1 MALAPEP
8 PAGVVKVAP
17 VRQDAP
23 EAVKAFRDWSK
34 RYFNAEPKD
43 RKAMITEGEKLADAH
58 RVALGKMIP
67 ESPKA
72 ALDNAVPM
80 VVRQDLPPQIVAKL
94 EQRLNKRGELAL
106 LGAVPAATG
115 VQLGSPPIFRMFMP
129 EKPIENQA
137 APEIYRAFVYG
148 DRARMRTVK
157 SARVSGVAVDGQ
169 LAVLDS
175 PIRRLETGE
184 RLDPAKPVD
193 EVCPISGETTI
204 LSRDATTQVSPV
216 TDNKVVVEDDKRIIV
231 LCSGGHIQAYGENLS
246 EEEARQQWQD
256 NRKVMAEGGT
266 GGGITPFNVPTG
278 WTTGT
283 STLLYLRVAFPDSM
297 QDPQSEA
304 SVYNTLK
311 QVTDYFMDS
320 SYGRFYIT
328 PTVAPL
334 IVLPYP
340 EAWYRVAQV
349 SASQGG
355 EFVLRNHA
363 LAIAKRMG
371 YDTNNYDLDVVEY
384 RGGPGSFGGLGY
396 VGAKGVW
403 VKTSAIG
410 VLAHELGHNLGLWHS
425 NFWQTNPPSLI
436 GPGSNLEYGNIFD
449 VMGNSGSMGHYVAP
463 HKAELG
469 WITTDAY
476 HRVYANGT
484 YRIYQTDQGQAD
496 SDKRYALAVSKD
508 SEREYWLDF
517 RQGFPAIPSLASG
530 VMVMW
535 SPWGSGNADNSP
547 FGSNGGAQLLDMSP
561 GSGALSDTRNDAGL
575 PLGMTF
581 SDTEADLHITP
592 ITKSSTSPPYVDV
605 VVNRGPFTT
614 NQAPTLSISGST
626 TLNFVSPTGTYT
638 ASAID
643 PDGDAVVYYW
653 DFGDGSFSTNNF
665 STQSHTWSATGKYR
679 VTCTASDMKGKR
691 TTRAILVSVGIDNSV
706 FTVSGV
712 VKDSSGN
719 PIEGVLM
726 TNSPLTS
733 SPNKTGTAAYR
744 YAYTDS
750 NGAYTITNL
759 PSGTTTIYASL
770 YPLAISPDVP
780 STFNLA
786 ADVTG
791 KNWST
796 SGTGTIQTVNLAV
809 TPGAATEAAG
819 ANHTKTIT
827 LTRPSS
833 TGTLSVQV
841 GGESNG
847 TASYPGDY
855 TLNPAPSSNSA
866 GLLGYHF
873 TNGQST
879 ISITFTAVT
888 DATSEGEEYAVIEFP
903 NTVGSTYLLSGP
915 RSLTI
920 PITDAQSTL
929 PVVSLVIDDPSA
941 SESGDTAVVRLKRN
955 GATTSPL
962 TVTLN
967 YGGQGVSGTDFTS
980 TGSLTSVVIPAGSAS
995 TSFTISAV
1003 DDKEAEGIEPFTVS
1017 LVSSGSYQRDTQQRT
1032 GTIYIADNDQPV
1044 LTVVATTP
1052 SVAEASAT
1060 PGKFTI
1066 TRVATD
1072 ISQDLTVEFSLG
1084 GTALSGNDYRRVE
1097 GVAVIPANEASV
1109 DIEIQPF
1116 NDTIDEADQTVI
1128 CRLSTNDEYAIT
1140 PPGSAT
1146 VTIVDDDSTQFTIQ
1160 SLVGATTEPSV
1171 APLTRNLFA
1180 VSRPAGGTSVSVKYS
1195 VTGSATAG
1203 SDYTA
1208 LTGTLSFSASDTTL
1222 NIPVT
1227 LLNDGLNENA
1237 ETITV
1242 TLLVGTGYRLGFET
1256 KATAT
1261 ILDAFLPAI
1270 DVSYSDNSS
1279 AIDNITEPT
1288 SGSTAVRFRF
1298 SRTGATTT
1306 PRQVAF
1312 TLAGTAVYGT
1322 DYTIATTST
1331 QSPTEVTIQGGQAGV
1346 DLVINYLSDAIAE
1359 GTETLIVNVAPDPG
1373 YGIRSGSSTLRI
1385 SDVDAYTGSP
1395 APSVSFSVASSVI
1408 SERTGIVGST
1418 ASVAVALN
1426 VAQATPVS
1434 VEYRVSGGSA
1444 TGQGVDYTFAA
1455 GTLTFA
1461 PGDPPKTISLTTTP
1475 DIFPEGDESIVL
1487 QLLNPVGA
1495 NLGAVTT
1502 HTVTITDL
1510 AMPEAFTDAIVGLP
1524 NGTTSLRGHVYA
1536 NNSSTT
1542 AWFEWGTTKSFGT
1555 ETTHVNVGTAT
1566 GSAALAATIS
1576 GLTYPGTYYYRT
1588 VAQSAAGTTKGVT
1601 RMIRTVALPTVA
1613 TLPKLANSASSITLA
1628 GSVNPNRLALRAWF
1642 EWGTTTS
1649 YGNTTPVQ
1657 EVTNQITAQNLSATI
1672 TGLAEGTIY
1681 HYRLVVNNGL
1691 GTFQGADVT
1700 AAAVAQKV
1708 AGDLLVNVNATHG
1721 SAGTAAWVNQGS
1733 LGGVFV
1739 RTGGAALDSNVD
1751 GRTIPGVAFN
1761 GVDSSYAGPA
1771 ATADIAANDPRSI
1784 EVWTLNPG
1792 FGLLD
1797 SIISLGRD
1805 GTRTQAVITHAN
1817 ASNSSGAFMH
1827 GPAAVDNL
1835 PYTST
1840 TLPSLGEWHHIVY
1853 TYDGAKKATVYV
1865 DGALKITKTLSGNLA
1880 TTTDPIMLGAA
1891 LDAAGLPTNRFHG
1904 FINSARIH
1912 GGLLSAADVLFN
1924 FNLGPTAPAPDVP
1937 AARVAGASAITPNS
1951 VTLNGFVF
1959 SNGLPTTAWFEWT
1972 TGADF
1977 NNASVPVSIPAGR
1990 AWVPITL
1997 PLPGLAN
2004 GIPYAFRVV
2013 AKNSIGETPSEVGRF
2028 MPGVLKTAGPLYVD
2042 IRATNLPVAS
2052 EWPSFGGLGDLDNTD
2067 GLAVQNSAAGSGV
2080 PGIELD
2086 GVKHLVALRESPND
2100 IAFGSDQTIEAWVL
2114 NPTLDQL
2121 NEVLV
2126 QEGGAGAAQS
2136 TLQLA
2141 YGSTGGVLD
2150 GQNSDDWSEGI
2161 PQGVPVINAWH
2172 HIVVVH
2178 TGAARQ
2184 LYVDGVKRLETPLLT
2199 GSNIWNTPL
2208 VIGGPVNRGFGLLAG
2223 TAGFSGFLNSLRVHG
2238 GALTAADIL
2247 SNFQSGPAQVPA
2259 PLGAAPLV
2267 ETLAATQ
2274 VTGAGAVLNGT
2285 VRPGGLATTATVE
2298 WGDGT
2303 TTMGTVAIPVTS
2315 TFATQSISLPIGG
2328 LTSGTTYY
2336 FRVSATNA
2344 QGTVQGVQLS
2354 FVAGGTVANLPT
2366 AVTSPATLLGPKKA
2380 TLNGTATP
2388 GGLAANAW
2396 FEYGVVPQMGS
2407 TTAKVAI
2414 TAATVSKVMNAPLT
2428 TLLPHSN
2435 YQYRLM
2441 VENATGRVAGAV
2453 QTFSTTNTAP
2463 LATLGSISI
2472 NEDTATTLALKGTD
2486 ADGEVLAIVVTTPPA
2501 HGTLVG
2507 TTLAPVYT
2515 PALNYVGT
2523 DSFQFAV
2530 TDGAATS
2537 PSVTFSITIK
2547 PVNDV
2552 PIAQGSSFT
2561 IAEDSGA
2568 HSGTLTAVDPE
2579 SDPVVSFAAATLPSK
2594 GTLSVLANGSFTYT
2608 PTLNANGADSF
2619 TFVASNSA
2627 GTSQPALVT
2636 VTLTPVQDAPVALGG
2651 AFFIEKDG
2659 TLSDQAPASD
2669 PDGDVLT
2676 YTQLSAA
2683 SHGTAALA
2691 SDGSFVYTPTAA
2703 FVGIDSFTFKINDGT
2718 ADSGTGT
2725 ITITVGM
2732 SLAEDGHFTGFR
2744 DDLLTDT
2751 LSATDPNGDP
2761 MTFSLVNNASHGSV
2775 VVDADGTFRY
2785 NPESNFI
2792 GTDSFT
2798 FRVHNGTGYS
2808 NPATA
2813 FLTIVDRP
2821 PNWIWT
2827 GGSSV
2832 AKKSG
2837 VYGDLNVPHAAN
2849 IPGAR
2854 SDAAVWNAP
2863 DGTMWMF
2870 GGNGYGSGTTPGL
2883 LNDLWKRDSLTGAW
2897 TWLGGSK
2904 LTNQGGN
2911 YGAQGL
2917 TAPTNMPGARSGA
2930 LAWLDPM
2937 GTKLWLFGGTGR
2949 DASAAGSGLL
2959 NDLWFFDLG
2968 TGRWTWVQGS
2978 NFINANGLY
2987 GTQHIPAAANAPGA
3001 RVGAAGWVDAM
3012 GRLWLFGGSGRGATG
3027 ATVGN
3032 LNDLW
3037 CYDLP
3042 ITGQWTWVGGVS
3054 AIDPNGVYNLKGE
3067 ASSTGVPSGRSYA
3080 SAWCGTDGLF
3090 YLFGGSGKG
3099 ATGATKGNLNDLW
3112 CYDPQSNAWTWLTGS
3127 SAVNGVASYGT
3138 LGVPS
3143 LLNTPGARSG
3153 ATVVQDGTSNTL
3165 LFGGQGAGAM
3175 NDLWRYDSTGEW
3187 VWLKGPQTPNGV
3199 GVYGSLGVG
3208 APGNTPGARRGSVAI
3223 QDGSS
3228 NTILFGGANGANNFN
3243 DVWMLDEPTAP
3254 VIQVSQGVTMV
3265 GADPEL
3271 HFEVNPNGLV
3281 TEFYVNV
3288 WPISDPLSGSTYPMP
3303 NLEADTTFQVVDVL
3317 ATGLAD
3323 GAYMFQAVA
3332 HNAAGTS
3339 YSNPMQFEFGAP
3351 LGAEVNFA
3359 SVSSTVSEDGLMATA
3374 NLVLSEPSPVPV
3386 TVQLIVSGTATSGTD
3401 FTAPATTVTFG
3412 RFQTSAVVSIPI
3424 KNDTADEGAE
3434 TIILTIDSSS
3444 AGIGLDDSVVFT
3456 ITDDED
3462 LPVIGTDPVSQFV
3475 KVGDPVSFT
3484 IAATGPGLKYQWK
3497 KNGVNIAGATTATYS
3512 IAAAALTSAG
3522 NYQCAV
3528 TNAVTGTTPVNSAI
3542 AELFVVDGT
3551 SSKTVAT
3558 TGSKTFTVN
3567 AAGPTGSTLA
3577 YAWRDS
3583 VTNPIADVP
3592 GHRTG
3597 TTTKS
3602 LVLTGLVPT
3611 DSEYYVCKVSKT
3623 GSLTLFHD
3631 SGTFT
3636 LAVMDQ
3642 MPVVTTSSL
3651 PVAVVGVPYSYQV
3664 TVDPALRKMPTS
3676 FIFSGLPPGLT
3687 GNATTGLVSGKP
3699 TTAGAASVLLSAK
3712 NTLTSAVVG
3721 PLTLTV
3727 VGLPDPVKGSF
3738 AGLIDKTGTVP
3749 DAGGRFEISVT
3760 PLGAFTAKVLLPG
3773 VTGTNSFTGA
3783 VVPAFTGT
3791 TVTSVVGTATFKLA
3805 GGVFGIVRP
3814 ANSPASLS
3822 FTIDANTGAVTGSFV
3837 DRGNT
3842 YPLVGGVRNV
3852 WGTTPAPKA
3861 GDFTSLFDIP
3871 TTLVGDYETPQGS
3884 GYSTFKV
3891 ATNGTL
3897 TFAGKTAD
3905 GLAFTLGTF
3914 TGPAGE
3920 IVGISTFSGGTSVLW
3935 GAPTI
3940 GAGNYL
3946 TGTLSW
3952 KKGVAAAASTDM
3964 AYRAGF
3970 DWIGLTVAGSNYPVI
3985 NNGDVFMGLT
3995 NVDGNAKLTF
4005 LEGGLESGN
4014 PAPFTFNIRNNNL
4027 TKNIQTITYPTVN
4040 PAKVSFALGATPLG
4054 SFSGKFTINNPVT
4067 TLLRTITYQGVVTK
4081 TGASTYRT
4089 AGFFLVPQ
4097 LPVPG
4102 KTLTTSPVLSG
4113 QVILAAP

>member
-1 MALAPEP
+1 M
-8 PAGVVKVAP
+8 VA
-17 VRQDAP
+17 
-23 EAVKAFRDWSK
+23 
-34 RYFNAEPKD
+34 
-43 RKAMITEGEKLADAH
+43 EGEKLADAH
-58 RVALGKMIP
+58 RKALGKMIP

-72 ALDNAVPM
+72 ALENAVPM

-115 VQLGSPPIFRMFMP
+115 VQLSSPPIFRMFMP

-157 SARVSGVAVDGQ
+157 SARVSGVVVDGQ

-204 LSRDATTQVSPV
+204 LSQNTAEQVSPV
-216 TDNKVVVEDDKRIIV
+216 TDKKVVVEDDKRIIV
-231 LCSGGHIQAYGENLS
+231 LCSGGHIQAYAENLS

-311 QVTDYFMDS
+311 QVTDYYMDS

-334 IVLPYP
+334 VVLPYP

-349 SASQGG
+349 SATQGG

-363 LAIAKRMG
+363 LEIAKRMG

-396 VGAKGVW
+396 VGGKGVW

-425 NFWQTNPPSLI
+425 NYWQTNPPSLI
-436 GPGSNLEYGNIFD
+436 GPGNNLEYGNIFD

-463 HKAELG
+463 HKAILG

-476 HRVYANGT
+476 HRVHANGT

-496 SDKRYALAVSKD
+496 SDKRYALAVNKD

-517 RQGFPAIPSLASG
+517 RQGFPGIPSLASG

-561 GSGALSDTRNDAGL
+561 GSGSLTDTRNDAGL
-575 PLGMTF
+575 PLGKTF

-592 ITKSSTSPPYVDV
+592 IIKSNTSPPYVDV

-614 NQAPTLSISGST
+614 NQAPSLSISGT
-626 TLNFVSPTGTYT
+626 TTTTSFNRTGTYA
-638 ASAID
+638 ASSVD
-643 PDGDAVVYYW
+643 PDGDTVAFYW
-653 DFGDGSFSTNNF
+653 DFGDGTFSTNNAA
-665 STQSHTWSATGKYR
+665 SQTHTWTNDGKYR

-691 TTRAILVSVGIDNSV
+691 TTRAMLVSVGVDNSV
-706 FTVSGV
+706 FTVSGL
-712 VKDSSGN
+712 VKDSVGD

-733 SPNKTGTAAYR
+733 APGKTGTAGYR

-750 NGAYTITNL
+750 SGAYTITNL

-780 STFNLA
+780 STFNLT

-796 SGTGTIQTVNLAV
+796 SGTGTIQTINLTV
-809 TPGAATEAAG
+809 TAGAATEAAG

-841 GGESNG
+841 ESTSNG

-855 TLNPAPSSNSA
+855 ILNPAPSSNGA
-866 GLLGYHF
+866 GLYGYHF
-873 TNGQST
+873 ANGQST
-879 ISITFTAVT
+879 ISITFTAT
-888 DATSEGEEYAVIEFP
+888 SDATSEGEEYAVIEFP

-915 RSLTI
+915 RSVTI

-941 SESGDTAVVRLKRN
+941 SEAGDTAVVRLKRN

-962 TVTLN
+962 TVNLN
-967 YGGQGVSGTDFTS
+967 YGGQGVSGVDFTS

-995 TSFTISAV
+995 TSFTISAI

-1017 LVSSGSYQRDTQQRT
+1017 LTTSGSYQRDTQQRT

-1044 LTVVATTP
+1044 LTVVAATP
-1052 SVAEASAT
+1052 LVGEASAT

-1066 TRVATD
+1066 SRVATD

-1097 GVAVIPANEASV
+1097 GVAVIPANETSV

-1146 VTIVDDDSTQFTIQ
+1146 VTIADDDSPQFTIQ
-1160 SLVGATTEPSV
+1160 SLVGATTEPS
-1171 APLTRNLFA
+1171 AGPATRSLFA
-1180 VSRPAGGTSVSVKYS
+1180 ISRPAGGTAVSVKYAVS
-1195 VTGSATAG
+1195 GTASSG
-1203 SDYTA
+1203 ADYTA
-1208 LTGTLSFSASDTTL
+1208 LSGTLSFGSTDTVLTL
-1222 NIPVT
+1222 PVT
-1227 LLNDGLNENA
+1227 LLDDSLNENA
-1237 ETITV
+1237 ETIV
-1242 TLLVGTGYRLGFET
+1242 ITLLAGTGYRLGFET

-1261 ILDAFLPAI
+1261 LLDAFLPAI
-1270 DVSYSDNSS
+1270 DVSYSDNSGS
-1279 AIDNITEPT
+1279 ISNITEPA
-1288 SGSTAVRFRF
+1288 SGSTTVRFRF

-1312 TLAGTAVYGT
+1312 TLAGTAEYGT

-1331 QSPTEVTIQGGQAGV
+1331 QSPTEVTIQGGQAGG
-1346 DLVINYLSDAIAE
+1346 DLVITYLSDAIAE
-1359 GTETLIVNVAPDPG
+1359 GMETLIVSVAPDPG

-1395 APSVSFSVASSVI
+1395 APSVSFSLPASSV
-1408 SERTGIVGST
+1408 SERTGVVGST
-1418 ASVAVALN
+1418 ATATVSLN
-1426 VAQATPVS
+1426 VVQTNPVT

-1444 TGQGVDYTFAA
+1444 TGQDVDYTFTA

-1461 PGDPPKTISLTTTP
+1461 PGDGPKSISLTTNP
-1475 DIFPEGDESIVL
+1475 DIFPEGDETVVL

-1510 AMPEAFTDAIVGLP
+1510 AIPEAFTDAVVGLP

-1536 NNSSTT
+1536 NNSATT

-1555 ETTHVNVGTAT
+1555 ETTHVSLGSGTSSAT
-1566 GSAALAATIS
+1566 LAATIS

-1588 VAQSAAGTTKGVT
+1588 VAQSTAGTSRGVT
-1601 RMIRTVALPTVA
+1601 RMIRTVAPPTVV
-1613 TLPKLANSASSITLA
+1613 TLPKLANSASSITMA

-1657 EVTNQITAQNLSATI
+1657 EVTNQTTVQNLNAVI
-1672 TGLAEGTIY
+1672 TGLSEGTIY

-1691 GTFQGADVT
+1691 GTVQGLDMT

-1721 SAGTAAWVNQGS
+1721 SAASGSWVNQGT
-1733 LGGVFV
+1733 LGGVFT
-1739 RTGGAALDSNVD
+1739 RTGGAYLESNVD
-1751 GRTIPGVAFN
+1751 ERSIPGVAFN

-1771 ATADIAANDPRSI
+1771 AAADISGNDPRSI
-1784 EVWTLNPG
+1784 EVWALNPG
-1792 FGLLD
+1792 FGPLD
-1797 SIISLGRD
+1797 SIVSLGRD

-1817 ASNSSGAFMH
+1817 AASSSGAVMH
-1827 GPAAVDNL
+1827 GSAAVDNL
-1835 PYTST
+1835 PYTT
-1840 TLPSLGEWHHIVY
+1840 ATLPSLGEWHHIVY

-1865 DGALKITKTLSGNLA
+1865 DGVLKVTKTISGNLA
-1880 TTTDPIMLGAA
+1880 TSTDPVMLGAA
-1891 LDAAGLPTNRFHG
+1891 LDSAGLPVNRFHG

-1924 FNLGPTAPAPDVP
+1924 YNLGPTAPVPDAPV
-1937 AARVAGASAITPNS
+1937 AKVAGASAITPNS
-1951 VTLNGFVF
+1951 ATLNGLVF

-1972 TGADF
+1972 TGTEF
-1977 NNASVPVSIPAGR
+1977 NNASAPVSIPAGR
-1990 AWVPITL
+1990 TWVPVTL

-2004 GIPYAFRVV
+2004 GVPYAFRVV
-2013 AKNSIGETPSEVGRF
+2013 ARNSMGESPSTVAKF
-2028 MPGVLKTAGPLYVD
+2028 MPGALKTAGVLYVD
-2042 IRATNLPVAS
+2042 VRATNLPGGP
-2052 EWPSFGGLGDLDNTD
+2052 EWPSFGGLGDLDFTA
-2067 GLAVQNSAAGSGV
+2067 GLAVQSSAAGSGI
-2080 PGIELD
+2080 PGIEFD
-2086 GVKHLVALRESPND
+2086 GTRHMVTLASAPND

-2114 NPTLDQL
+2114 NPALDQPY
-2121 NEVLV
+2121 EVLV

-2150 GQNSDDWSEGI
+2150 GQNPDDWSEGI
-2161 PQGVPVINAWH
+2161 PQGAPAVNAWH
-2172 HIVVVH
+2172 HIAIVH
-2178 TGAARQ
+2178 TGSSRQ
-2184 LYVDGVKRLETPLLT
+2184 LYVDGVKRLETSLPA
-2199 GSNIWNTPL
+2199 GSNVWNTPIE
-2208 VIGGPVNRGFGLLAG
+2208 IGGPVSHGFGTLAS
-2223 TAGFSGFLNSLRVHG
+2223 TAGFTGFLNSLRIHG
-2238 GALTAADIL
+2238 GALSAAEVV
-2247 SNFQSGPAQVPA
+2247 SNFLAGPAQVPS
-2259 PLGAAPLV
+2259 PVGAAPLV

-2274 VTGAGAVLNGT
+2274 VAGAGAVLNGT
-2285 VRPGGLATTATVE
+2285 VRPGGLATTATIE

-2303 TTMGTVAIPVTS
+2303 TTLGTVAVPVTS
-2315 TFATQSISLPIGG
+2315 TFATQAISLPIGG

-2336 FRVSATNA
+2336 FRVSATNN
-2344 QGTVQGVQLS
+2344 QGTVQGAQLN
-2354 FVAGGTVANLPT
+2354 FVAGGTIANLPT

-2396 FEYGVVPQMGS
+2396 FEYGIVPQMGS
-2407 TTAKVAI
+2407 TTTKVAI
-2414 TAATVSKVMNAPLT
+2414 TAATLSKVMTAPLT
-2428 TLLPHSN
+2428 TLLPHTN
-2435 YQYRLM
+2435 YQYRLV

-2453 QTFSTTNTAP
+2453 QTFSTTNTSP
-2463 LATLGSISI
+2463 VATLGSITI
-2472 NEDTATTLALKGTD
+2472 NEDVATTLALKGTD
-2486 ADGEVLAIVVTTPPA
+2486 ADGEVLSIVVTTPPA
-2501 HGTLVG
+2501 HGTLTG
-2507 TTLAPVYT
+2507 ASLAPVYT

-2523 DSFQFAV
+2523 DSFMFAV

-2537 PSVTFSITIK
+2537 PAVAFNITIK
-2547 PVNDV
+2547 PVNDAPV
-2552 PIAQGSSFT
+2552 AQAAAFT
-2561 IAEDSGA
+2561 IAEDSGP
-2568 HSGTLTAVDPE
+2568 HSGTLTAIDPE
-2579 SDPVVSFAAATLPSK
+2579 SDPVASFAAATPPSK
-2594 GTLSVLANGSFTYT
+2594 GTLSVLANGSYTYT
-2608 PTLNANGADSF
+2608 PALNANGADSF
-2619 TFVASNSA
+2619 TFVASNAA
-2627 GTSQPALVT
+2627 GTSQPGT
-2636 VTLTPVQDAPVALGG
+2636 VTITITPVQDAPVATGG
-2651 AFFIEKDG
+2651 AFFIEEDG
-2659 TLSDQAPASD
+2659 TLSDQAPATD
-2669 PDGDVLT
+2669 ADGDALT
-2676 YTQLSAA
+2676 FTQLTPA
-2683 SHGTAALA
+2683 SHGTASLA

-2703 FVGIDSFTFKINDGT
+2703 YVGLDSFTFKVNDGT

-2732 SLAEDGHFTGFR
+2732 SVAEDGHFTGFR

-2751 LSATDPNGDP
+2751 LTATDPNAAP
-2761 MTFSLVNNASHGSV
+2761 MTFSLVGNPSHGSV
-2775 VVDADGTFRY
+2775 VVDANGAFRY

-2821 PNWIWT
+2821 PNWVWT

-2837 VYGDLNVPHAAN
+2837 IYGALNIPHPSN

-2854 SDAAVWNAP
+2854 SDSAVWNAQ
-2863 DGTMWMF
+2863 DGTMWLF
-2870 GGNGYGSGTTPGL
+2870 GGNGYGSGTTAGL
-2883 LNDLWKRDSLTGAW
+2883 LNDLWKRDPSSGTW

-2904 LTNQGGN
+2904 LTNQGGS

-2917 TAPTNMPGARSGA
+2917 ASPTNSPGARSGA
-2930 LAWLDPM
+2930 VAWLDPE
-2937 GTKLWLFGGTGR
+2937 GSRLWLFGGTGR
-2949 DASAAGSGLL
+2949 DASAAGNGLL
-2959 NDLWFFDLG
+2959 NDLWFYDLG
-2968 TGRWTWVQGS
+2968 TGEWTWVQGS

-2987 GTQHIPAAANAPGA
+2987 GTQSIPAAANAPGA
-3001 RVGAAGWVDAM
+3001 RVGAVGWVDAM
-3012 GRLWLFGGSGRGATG
+3012 GRLWMFGGSGRGATG
-3027 ATVGN
+3027 VITGN
-3032 LNDLW
+3032 LNDVW

-3042 ITGQWTWVGGVS
+3042 NSAQWTWVGGVS
-3054 AIDPNGVYNLKGE
+3054 TIDPNGVYNTKGE
-3067 ASSTGVPSGRSYA
+3067 ASSTGIPSGRSYA

-3090 YLFGGSGKG
+3090 YLFGGAGKG

-3112 CYDPQSNAWTWLTGS
+3112 SYDPTSNSWTWLTGS
-3127 SAVNGVASYGT
+3127 SAVNGAATYGT

-3143 LLNTPGARSG
+3143 SLNTPGARSG

-3187 VWLKGPQTPNGV
+3187 VWLKGPQTVNGV
-3199 GVYGSLGVG
+3199 GVYGSLGIA
-3208 APGNTPGARRGSVAI
+3208 APGNTPGARRGAVAI
-3223 QDGSS
+3223 QDGAS
-3228 NTILFGGANGANNFN
+3228 NTILFGGANGTNNFN
-3243 DVWMLDEPTAP
+3243 DVWMLDEAAAP
-3254 VIQVSQGVTMV
+3254 VVQISQEVTV
-3265 GADPEL
+3265 PALDPEL
-3271 HFEVNPNGLV
+3271 HFEVNPNGLM

-3288 WPISDPLSGSTYPMP
+3288 WPVTDPGAGTTYPVP
-3303 NLEADTTFQVVDVL
+3303 NLLPQSGFVTLDVS

-3323 GAYMFQAVA
+3323 GVYQFQGVA
-3332 HNAAGTS
+3332 HNSAGTC
-3339 YSNPMQFEFGAP
+3339 YSKIVQFSVGSPA
-3351 LGAEVNFA
+3351 GAEVSFG
-3359 SVSSTVSEDGLMATA
+3359 STTATVREDGLMATA
-3374 NLVLSEPSPVPV
+3374 HLVLSEPSSVPV
-3386 TVQLIVSGTATSGTD
+3386 SVELLVSGTATSGTD
-3401 FTAPATTVTFG
+3401 FTAPATVVTFG
-3412 RFQTSAVVSIPI
+3412 RFQTSALVSIPI
-3424 KNDTADEGAE
+3424 KNDTADEGDE
-3434 TIILTIDSSS
+3434 TIVLTINTSSVS
-3444 AGIGLDDSVVFT
+3444 IGIDDSMT
-3456 ITDDED
+3456 ITVTDDED
-3462 LPVIGTDPVSQFV
+3462 LPVIGTDPTSQFV
-3475 KVGDPVSFT
+3475 KVGDPVTFT
-3484 IAATGPGLKYQWK
+3484 VAATGPGLKYQWK
-3497 KNGVNIAGATTATYS
+3497 KNGANIAGATASTYS

-3522 NYQCAV
+3522 TYQCAI
-3528 TNAVTGTTPVNSAI
+3528 TNAVTGVTPVNSAI

-3551 SSKTVAT
+3551 SSKTVQVS
-3558 TGSKTFTVN
+3558 GNKTFTVN
-3567 AAGPTGSTLA
+3567 AAGPTGTTLT

-3583 VTNPIADVP
+3583 VTDPIPDVV

-3602 LVLTGLVPT
+3602 LVFTALVPT

-3623 GSLTLFHD
+3623 GSATLFHD

-3636 LAVMDQ
+3636 LAVNDQ
-3642 MPVVTTSSL
+3642 APIVTTTSL
-3651 PVAVVGVPYSYQV
+3651 PPAVVGVPYSHQV
-3664 TVDPALRKMPTS
+3664 TVDPALRKTPTS
-3676 FIFSGLPPGLT
+3676 FIFAGLPAGLT
-3687 GNATTGLVSGKP
+3687 GNATTGLISGKP
-3699 TTAGAASVLLSAK
+3699 TTAGTSNVSLSAK
-3712 NTLTSAVVG
+3712 NTLTSALVG

-3738 AGLIDKTGTVP
+3738 AGLINKSGTVP

-3791 TVTSVVGTATFKLA
+3791 TVTSVSGIATFKLA

-3822 FTIDANTGAVTGSFV
+3822 FTIDATTGVVTGTFN

-3842 YPLVGGVRNV
+3842 YSLVGGVRNV

-3871 TTLVGDYETPQGS
+3871 SALVGDYETPQGS

-3891 ATNGTL
+3891 AANGTF

-3905 GLAFTLGTF
+3905 GIAFTLATF
-3914 TGPAGE
+3914 VGPAGE

-3935 GAPTI
+3935 GAPSI
-3940 GAGNYL
+3940 NGSNYL

-3952 KKGVAAAASTDM
+3952 KKGAAAAASADM
-3964 AYRAGF
+3964 AYRLGF
-3970 DWIGLTVAGSNYPVI
+3970 DWIDLTVSGSNYPVI
-3985 NNGDVFMGLT
+3985 NNGEVFMGLANT
-3995 NVDGNAKLTF
+3995 DGNAKLTF
-4005 LEGGLESGN
+4005 IEGGLESGN
-4014 PAPFTFNIRNNNL
+4014 PAPFTFNIRNTNL
-4027 TKNIQTITYPTVN
+4027 TKNVQTITYPAVN

-4054 SFSGKFTINNPVT
+4054 TFSGKFTINNPVT
-4067 TLLRTITYQGVVTK
+4067 TLLRTISYQGVVTK

-4089 AGFFLVPQ
+4089 SGFFLVPQ

-4113 QVILAAP
+4113 QVVLAAP

>member
-1 MALAPEP
+1 M
-8 PAGVVKVAP
+8 VA
-17 VRQDAP
+17 
-23 EAVKAFRDWSK
+23 
-34 RYFNAEPKD
+34 
-43 RKAMITEGEKLADAH
+43 EGEKLADAH
-58 RVALGKMIP
+58 RVALGKLIP
-67 ESPKA
+67 ENPRA
-72 ALDNAVPM
+72 ALENAVPM
-80 VVRQDLPPQIVAKL
+80 VVRQDLPPQLVAKL

-106 LGAVPAATG
+106 LGAVPATG
-115 VQLGSPPIFRMFMP
+115 GGQLSAPPIFRLFMP
-129 EKPIENQA
+129 EKRIEDQT

-148 DRARMRTVK
+148 DRSRMRTVK
-157 SARVSGVAVDGQ
+157 SARVSGVVVDGQ

-204 LSRDATTQVSPV
+204 LSQDTAAQVSPV
-216 TDNKVVVEDDKRIIV
+216 TDSKVVVEDDKRIIV

-246 EEEARQQWQD
+246 EEEAKQQWQD
-256 NRKVMAEGGT
+256 NRKVLAEGGT

-304 SVYNTLK
+304 ATYNTLK
-311 QVTDYFMDS
+311 QVTDYFMNS

-340 EAWYRVAQV
+340 EAWYRAAQD
-349 SASQGG
+349 G
-355 EFVLRNHA
+355 EFLLRNHA

-371 YDTNNYDLDVVEY
+371 YDTSNYDLDVVEY
-384 RGGPGSFGGLGY
+384 RGGPGTFGGLGY
-396 VGAKGVW
+396 VGGKGVW
-403 VKTSAIG
+403 VKTSALG

-463 HKAELG
+463 HKADLG

-535 SPWGSGNADNSP
+535 SPWGSGTADNSP
-547 FGSNGGAQLLDMSP
+547 FGSNGGAQFLDMSP
-561 GSGALSDTRNDAGL
+561 GSGSVSDTRNDGGL
-575 PLGMTF
+575 PLGRTF

-592 ITKSSTSPPYVDV
+592 IAKSSTSPPYVDV

-614 NQAPTLSISGST
+614 NQAPSLSISGTTST
-626 TLNFVSPTGTYT
+626 STFSPTGTYT
-638 ASAID
+638 ASSAD
-643 PDGDAVVYYW
+643 PDGDAVAFYW
-653 DFGDGSFSTNNF
+653 DFGDGSFSTNN
-665 STQSHTWSATGKYR
+665 SPSQSHTWAKDGKYR

-691 TTRAILVSVGIDNSV
+691 TTRALLVSVGIDTSV
-706 FTVSGV
+706 FTVSGL

-733 SPNKTGTAAYR
+733 SPSKANVANYR

-750 NGAYTITNL
+750 SGAYTITNL
-759 PSGTTTIYASL
+759 PTGTTTIYASL

-780 STFNLA
+780 STFNLS
-786 ADVTG
+786 ADATG

-796 SGTGTIQTVNLAV
+796 SGTGTIQTLNLTV
-809 TPGAATEAAG
+809 TPGAATETAG
-819 ANHTKTIT
+819 VNHTKTIT

-833 TGTLSVQV
+833 SGALSVQV
-841 GGESNG
+841 GAASNG
-847 TASYPGDY
+847 TATRLSDY
-855 TLNPAPSSNSA
+855 TLSPAPSSNSA
-866 GLLGYHF
+866 GLYGYHF

-879 ISITFTAVT
+879 ITITFTALT
-888 DATSEGEEYAVIEFP
+888 DAAFEGEEYAVIEFP
-903 NTVGSTYLLSGP
+903 NTVGSTYLLNGP

-920 PITDAQSTL
+920 PITDAQSSL

-962 TVTLN
+962 TVTLS
-967 YGGQGVSGTDFTS
+967 YGGQAVSGEDFTS

-1003 DDKEAEGIEPFTVS
+1003 DDKVAEGIEPFTVS
-1017 LVSSGSYQRDTQQRT
+1017 LATSGSYQRDTQQRT
-1032 GTIYIADNDQPV
+1032 GTIFIADNDQPV

-1052 SVAEASAT
+1052 TVAEASTT

-1066 TRVATD
+1066 SRVATD

-1097 GVAVIPANEASV
+1097 GVAVIPANETSV

-1116 NDTIDEADQTVI
+1116 NDTIDEADQTII

-1146 VTIVDDDSTQFTIQ
+1146 VTIVDDDSSQFTIQ
-1160 SLVGATTEPSV
+1160 SLVGATAEPSS
-1171 APLTRNLFA
+1171 APVTRNLFA
-1180 VSRPAGGTSVSVKYS
+1180 ISRPAGGTSVSVKYS
-1195 VTGSATAG
+1195 ISGSAASGADFT
-1203 SDYTA
+1203 S
-1208 LTGTLSFSASDTTL
+1208 LSGTLTFGAADTVL
-1222 NIPVT
+1222 NLPIT
-1227 LLNDGLNENA
+1227 LLNDSLNENA
-1237 ETITV
+1237 ETIV
-1242 TLLVGTGYRLGFET
+1242 ITLLAGTGYRLGFET

-1261 ILDAFLPAI
+1261 VLDAFLPAI
-1270 DVSYSDNSS
+1270 DVSYADNSS
-1279 AIDNITEPT
+1279 SITNITEPAA
-1288 SGSTAVRFRF
+1288 GSTAARFRF

-1306 PRQVAF
+1306 PRQVTF
-1312 TLAGTAVYGT
+1312 TLSGTATYGI

-1331 QSPTEVTIQGGQAGV
+1331 QSPTEVTIQGGQTGV
-1346 DLVINYLSDAIAE
+1346 DLVIDYLSDAIAE
-1359 GTETLIVNVAPDPG
+1359 GTETLIVNVAPDLA

-1385 SDVDAYTGSP
+1385 SDVDLYTGAP
-1395 APSVSFSVASSVI
+1395 APSVSFSGAI
-1408 SERTGIVGST
+1408 SFIAERTGIVGST
-1418 ASVAVALN
+1418 VSVAVALN
-1426 VAQATPVS
+1426 VAQTTPVT
-1434 VEYRVSGGSA
+1434 VDYRVIGGSA
-1444 TGQGVDYTFAA
+1444 TGQGVDYTFTA

-1461 PGDPPKTISLTTTP
+1461 PSDPPKNISLNTTP
-1475 DIFPEGDESIVL
+1475 DIFPEGDETVVL

-1495 NLGAVTT
+1495 NLGGVTT
-1502 HTVTITDL
+1502 HTITITDL
-1510 AMPEAFTDAIVGLP
+1510 AIPEAFTDAVVGLP
-1524 NGTTSLRGHVYA
+1524 NGSTSLRGHVYA
-1536 NNSSTT
+1536 NNSTTT
-1542 AWFEWGTTKSFGT
+1542 AWFEWGTTKSFGA
-1555 ETTHVNVGTAT
+1555 ETTHVNVGAGI
-1566 GSAALAATIS
+1566 GSATLAATIS

-1588 VAQSAAGTTKGVT
+1588 VAQSAAGTSKGIT
-1601 RMIRTVALPTVA
+1601 RTIRTVAPPTVVS
-1613 TLPKLANSASSITLA
+1613 LPKLANSASSIMLA

-1642 EWGTTTS
+1642 EWGTTS
-1649 YGNTTPVQ
+1649 LYGNTTPVQ
-1657 EVTNQITAQNLSATI
+1657 EVTNLTTTQNLNATI
-1672 TGLAEGTIY
+1672 TGLVEGTIY

-1691 GTFQGADVT
+1691 GTFQGNDMT

-1708 AGDLLVNVNATHG
+1708 AGDLLVNVNATHASAG
-1721 SAGTAAWVNQGS
+1721 SASWVNQGS
-1733 LGGVFV
+1733 LGGAFT
-1739 RTGGAALDSNVD
+1739 RTGGAFLESNVD
-1751 GRTIPGVAFN
+1751 DRTIPGVGFN
-1761 GVDSSYAGPA
+1761 GVNSSYAGPV
-1771 ATADIAANDPRSI
+1771 ATSDISGNDPRTI
-1784 EVWTLNPG
+1784 EVWSLNPG
-1792 FGLLD
+1792 FGPMD

-1817 ASNSSGAFMH
+1817 QNSSSGAFMH

-1835 PYTST
+1835 PYTAT
-1840 TLPSLGEWHHIVY
+1840 TLPTLGEWHHIVY

-1865 DGALKITKTLSGNLA
+1865 DGVLKVTKTLSGNLA

-1891 LDAAGLPTNRFHG
+1891 LDAAGLPVNRFHG

-1912 GGLLSAADVLFN
+1912 GGVLSAADVLFN
-1924 FNLGPTAPAPDVP
+1924 YNLGPTAPVP
-1937 AARVAGASAITPNS
+1937 NIPVAKVAGASAITPNS
-1951 VTLNGFVF
+1951 ATLNGLVF

-1972 TGADF
+1972 TGAEF
-1977 NNASVPVSIPAGR
+1977 NNASAPVSIPAGR
-1990 AWVPITL
+1990 AWVPMTL

-2004 GIPYAFRVV
+2004 GVQYAFRVV
-2013 AKNSIGETPSEVGRF
+2013 AKNSMGESPSAVAQF
-2028 MPGVLKTAGPLYVD
+2028 MPGALKTAGVLYVD
-2042 IRATNLPVAS
+2042 VRATNPPASS
-2052 EWPSFGGLGDLDNTD
+2052 EWPSFGGLGDLDYTV
-2067 GLAVQNSAAGSGV
+2067 GLAVQSNAAGSGI
-2080 PGIELD
+2080 PGIEFDGTKHMVTLLD
-2086 GVKHLVALRESPND
+2086 APSD

-2114 NPTLDQL
+2114 NPTLDQPY
-2121 NEVLV
+2121 EVLV
-2126 QEGGAGAAQS
+2126 QEGGVGAALS

-2150 GQNSDDWSEGI
+2150 GQNLDDWSEGI
-2161 PQGVPVINAWH
+2161 PQGVPAINAWH
-2172 HIVVVH
+2172 HIAVVH
-2178 TGAARQ
+2178 TGATRQ
-2184 LYVDGVKRLETPLLT
+2184 LYVDGVKRLETALPA
-2199 GSNIWNTPL
+2199 GSNVWNAPL
-2208 VIGGPVNRGFGLLAG
+2208 EIGGPVSYGFGTLANTG
-2223 TAGFSGFLNSLRVHG
+2223 GFTGFLNSLRVHG
-2238 GALTAADIL
+2238 GALSAADVL
-2247 SNFQSGPAQVPA
+2247 SNFQAGPAQVPTPA
-2259 PLGAAPLV
+2259 GAVPLV

-2274 VTGAGAVLNGT
+2274 VTSAGAVLNGT
-2285 VRPGGLATTATVE
+2285 IRPGGLATTAMIE

-2303 TTMGTVAIPVTS
+2303 TTLGSVAVPITS
-2315 TFATQSISLPIGG
+2315 TFATQAISLPIGG

-2336 FRVSATNA
+2336 FRVSANNT
-2344 QGTVQGVQLS
+2344 QGTVQGAQLS
-2354 FVAGGTVANLPT
+2354 FVAGGTIANLPT
-2366 AVTSPATLLGPKKA
+2366 AVTNPATLLGPKKA

-2396 FEYGVVPQMGS
+2396 FEYGIAPQMGS

-2414 TAATVSKVMNAPLT
+2414 TAATLSKVMTVPLT

-2435 YQYRLM
+2435 YQYRLV

-2453 QTFSTTNTAP
+2453 RTFSTTNSAPVATA
-2463 LATLGSISI
+2463 GSITM
-2472 NEDTATTLALKGTD
+2472 NEDIATTLALKGTD
-2486 ADGEVLAIVVTTPPA
+2486 ADGEVLSIVVTTPPA
-2501 HGTLVG
+2501 HGALVG
-2507 TTLAPVYT
+2507 TSLAPVYT
-2515 PALNYVGT
+2515 PTLNYVGT

-2537 PSVTFSITIK
+2537 PPVTFAITIK
-2547 PVNDV
+2547 PINDAPV
-2552 PIAQGSSFT
+2552 AQTASFT
-2561 IAEDSGA
+2561 IAEDSGP
-2568 HSGTLTAVDPE
+2568 HNGTLTAIDPE
-2579 SDPVVSFAAATLPSK
+2579 SDPIASFAAVMLPSK
-2594 GTLSVLANGSFTYT
+2594 GTLSVLANGSYTYT
-2608 PTLNANGADSF
+2608 PALNANGADSF
-2619 TFVASNSA
+2619 TFVASNAA
-2627 GTSQPALVT
+2627 GTSQPATVNVT
-2636 VTLTPVQDAPVALGG
+2636 VTPVQDAPVATGG
-2651 AFFIEKDG
+2651 AFFIEEDG
-2659 TLSDQAPASD
+2659 SLSDQAPASD
-2669 PDGDVLT
+2669 PDGDALT
-2676 YTQLSAA
+2676 FAQLTPA
-2683 SHGTAALA
+2683 SHGTASLA

-2703 FVGIDSFTFKINDGT
+2703 YVGVDSFTFKVNDGT

-2725 ITITVGM
+2725 ITITVGV
-2732 SLAEDGHFTGFR
+2732 SVADDGHFTGFR

-2761 MTFSLVNNASHGSV
+2761 MTFSLVSNASHGSV
-2775 VVDADGTFRY
+2775 VVEADGTFRY

-2792 GTDSFT
+2792 GTDTFT

-2821 PNWIWT
+2821 PNWVWT
-2827 GGSSV
+2827 GGPSV
-2832 AKKSG
+2832 VKKSG
-2837 VYGDLNVPHAAN
+2837 VYGDLNVPNASN

-2854 SDAAVWNAP
+2854 SEAAVWNAP
-2863 DGTMWMF
+2863 DGTMWLF
-2870 GGNGYGSGTTPGL
+2870 GGNGYGSGTLPGL
-2883 LNDLWKRDSLTGAW
+2883 LNDLWKRDSATGAW

-2904 LTNQGGN
+2904 LTNQSGS

-2917 TAPTNMPGARSGA
+2917 TSPTNVPGARSGA
-2930 LAWLDPM
+2930 VAWLDPQ

-2959 NDLWFFDLG
+2959 NDLWFYDLG

-2987 GTQHIPAAANAPGA
+2987 GSQYIPAAANAPGA
-3001 RVGAAGWVDAM
+3001 RVGAVGWVDAL
-3012 GRLWLFGGSGRGATG
+3012 GRLWMFGGSGRGATG
-3027 ATVGN
+3027 VTVGN

-3042 ITGQWTWVGGVS
+3042 NSAQWTWVGGVS
-3054 AIDPNGVYNLKGE
+3054 TLDSNGLYNLKGT
-3067 ASSTGVPSGRSYA
+3067 ASSTGIPSGRSYA

-3099 ATGATKGNLNDLW
+3099 ATGVTKGNLNDLW
-3112 CYDPQSNAWTWLTGS
+3112 SYDPSSNSWTWLTGS
-3127 SAVNGVASYGT
+3127 STVNGVATYGT

-3143 LLNTPGARSG
+3143 SLNTPGARSG
-3153 ATVVQDGTSNTL
+3153 AAVVQDGTSNTV

-3175 NDLWRYDSTGEW
+3175 NDVWRYDASGEW
-3187 VWLKGPQTPNGV
+3187 VWLKGPQTVNGV

-3208 APGNTPGARRGSVAI
+3208 APGNTPGARRGAVAI
-3223 QDGSS
+3223 QDGTS
-3228 NTILFGGANGANNFN
+3228 NTVLFGGTNGANNFS
-3243 DVWMLDEPTAP
+3243 DVWMLDEPAAP
-3254 VIQVSQGVTMV
+3254 VVQVNQEVTMV

-3271 HFEVNPNGLV
+3271 HFEVNPNGLM

-3288 WPISDPLSGSTYPMP
+3288 WPVNDPGSGSTYPVP
-3303 NLEADTTFQVVDVL
+3303 NIEAATTFDAVDVL
-3317 ATGLAD
+3317 AGGLAD
-3323 GAYMFQAVA
+3323 GVYQFQGVA
-3332 HNAAGTS
+3332 HNSAGTC
-3339 YSNPMQFEFGAP
+3339 YTKPVQFYVGSS
-3351 LGAEVNFA
+3351 LGAEVSFA
-3359 SVSSTVSEDGLMATA
+3359 PVSSTVREDGLMTTA
-3374 NLVLSEPSPVPV
+3374 NLVLSAPWPVPV
-3386 TVQLIVSGTATSGTD
+3386 SVELIISGTATNGTD
-3401 FTAPATTVTFG
+3401 YTAPATVVTFG
-3412 RFQTSAVVSIPI
+3412 RFQTSALVSIPI
-3424 KNDTADEGAE
+3424 KNDTTDEGNE
-3434 TIILTIDSSS
+3434 TIILTINSSS
-3444 AGIGLDDSVVFT
+3444 VGIGLDDSTQIT

-3462 LPVIGTDPVSQFV
+3462 LPVIGTEPASQFV
-3475 KVGDPVSFT
+3475 KVGDPVTF
-3484 IAATGPGLKYQWK
+3484 AVVATGPGLKYQWK
-3497 KNGVNIAGATTATYS
+3497 KNGANIAGATSSIYS
-3512 IAAAALTSAG
+3512 IASAALTSAG
-3522 NYQCAV
+3522 NYQCAI
-3528 TNAVTGTTPVNSAI
+3528 TNAVTGVTPVNSAI
-3542 AELFVVDGT
+3542 AELFVVDGA
-3551 SSKTVAT
+3551 SSKTLQT
-3558 TGSKTFTVN
+3558 SGNKTFTVN
-3567 AAGPTGSTLA
+3567 AAGPTGSTLT

-3583 VTNPIADVP
+3583 VTNPITDVV

-3597 TTTKS
+3597 TATKS
-3602 LVLTGLVPT
+3602 LVFTGLVPT

-3623 GSLTLFHD
+3623 GSSTLFHD

-3636 LAVMDQ
+3636 LAVTDQ
-3642 MPVVTTSSL
+3642 VPVVTTSSL

-3664 TVDPALRKMPTS
+3664 TVDPALRKTPTS
-3676 FIFSGLPPGLT
+3676 FIFAGLPAGLT
-3687 GNATTGLVSGKP
+3687 GNVTTGLISGKP
-3699 TTAGAASVLLSAK
+3699 TTAGTSNVTLSAK
-3712 NTLTSAVVG
+3712 NSATSAPVG
-3721 PLTLTV
+3721 PLSLVV

-3738 AGLIDKTGTVP
+3738 AGLINKSGIVP

-3773 VTGTNSFTGA
+3773 VTGVNSFTGA
-3783 VVPAFTGT
+3783 VVPAFTGS
-3791 TVTSVVGTATFKLA
+3791 TVTSVSGVATFKLT
-3805 GGVFGIVRP
+3805 GGVFGTVRP

-3822 FTIDANTGAVTGSFV
+3822 FTIDATTGAVTGTFT
-3837 DRGNT
+3837 DRGNIYT
-3842 YPLVGGVRNV
+3842 LVGGVRNV

-3871 TTLVGDYETPQGS
+3871 SALVGDYETPQGS
-3884 GYSTFKV
+3884 GYATFKV

-3905 GLAFTLGTF
+3905 GIAFTLATF
-3914 TGPAGE
+3914 IGSAGE

-3935 GAPTI
+3935 GSPTI
-3940 GAGNYL
+3940 DGSNYL
-3946 TGTLSW
+3946 GGTLSW
-3952 KKGVAAAASTDM
+3952 KKGVAAPASIDM
-3964 AYRAGF
+3964 AYRLGF
-3970 DWIGLTVAGSNYPVI
+3970 DWTVLTVTGSKYPVI

-4005 LEGGLESGN
+4005 LEGGLVSGN
-4014 PAPFTFNIRNNNL
+4014 PAPFTFNIRNTNL
-4027 TKNIQTITYPTVN
+4027 TKNIQTISYPTVN

-4054 SFSGKFTINNPVT
+4054 TFSGKFTINNPVT
-4067 TLLRTITYQGVVTK
+4067 TLLRTISYQGVVTK
-4081 TGASTYRT
+4081 TGANSYRT